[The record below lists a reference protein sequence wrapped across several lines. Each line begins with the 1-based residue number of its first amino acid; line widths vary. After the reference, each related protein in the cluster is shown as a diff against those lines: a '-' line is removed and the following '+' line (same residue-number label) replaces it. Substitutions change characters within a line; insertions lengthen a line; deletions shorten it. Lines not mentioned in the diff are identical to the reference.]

1 MSCSEPIMKASEV
14 REHLA
19 RLDAEQLR
27 SVAEHLYK
35 MLPRKMASEKGADLL
50 IADAA
55 AFQQS
60 RRAKKAPELPDLDL
74 VEMET
79 DEFLEDAAAS
89 RYFAPNNI
97 ISKSA
102 RGRWRFVAKR
112 LYQDWCLLAGQS
124 EYRLTAATALER
136 LYRILCRGSQVYLFR
151 TSTPFQAI
159 KVRRPDF
166 FEQLCLINTQL
177 HPATEWISQALSLLT
192 EVRSEEST
200 TAEMHAA
207 FLALLKTTE
216 LKASAL
222 QIVTARMDN
231 HPPVAHANQFSDA
244 SLARSSL
251 LRLGFQIS
259 WALGEKDRAVQWA
272 RVHAGGEN
280 CDQELIL
287 RLLLETKD
295 FDFWMNTYE
304 AIRLRNPCAVAV
316 WEKTFEKAK
325 TDRTLPD
332 WQVR

>member
-1 MSCSEPIMKASEV
+1 MKASEA
-14 REHLA
+14 REHLM
-19 RLDAEQLR
+19 RLDEDQLR

-50 IADAA
+50 IADPA
-55 AFQQS
+55 AFQRS

-97 ISKSA
+97 ISKAA

-112 LYQDWCLLAGQS
+112 LYQDWCVLAGQS
-124 EYRLTAATALER
+124 ECRSAAATALEK

-151 TSTPFQAI
+151 TSAPFQAI
-159 KVRRPDF
+159 KVRRPEF
-166 FEQLCLINTQL
+166 FEQLCLINAQL
-177 HPATEWISQALSLLT
+177 HSVAEWISQALSLLT

-200 TAEMHAA
+200 PPEMHAA

-222 QIVTARMDN
+222 QIVTARMDKY
-231 HPPVAHANQFSDA
+231 PPAAHANRFSDE
-244 SLARSSL
+244 SLAWSSL

-259 WALGEKDRAVQWA
+259 WALGQKDQAVQWA
-272 RVHAGGEN
+272 RAQAGGEN
-280 CDQELIL
+280 ADQGLTL

-295 FDFWMNTYE
+295 FNFWMNSYE
-304 AIRLRNPCAVAV
+304 AIRLRNPGAVAG
-316 WEKTFEKAK
+316 WEKTFEKAEA
-325 TDRTLPD
+325 DRTLPD